1 MSERSVKPGSL
12 AGTRGRIIDLVRRSQ
27 PTATEIA
34 EQLDLTYNAVRVH
47 LTVLERDGLIR
58 KAGLRRGETRPS
70 ATYELA
76 AGVDDAL
83 SRAYMP
89 FASHLMRALG
99 DRLPDQELT
108 ELMRD
113 VGRRLAAEWPRPR
126 GPLSQR
132 VAEASALLQEL
143 GAPNEV
149 ERAEDALRIRGFGC
163 LLAAAV
169 HGQPHVCRAMESL
182 LGELVGTPVRERCE
196 RGAQPRCCF
205 EISTEPATEAARESD
220 DPTPEISS

>member
-1 MSERSVKPGSL
+1 MSARTVKAGSL
-12 AGTRGRIIDLVRRSQ
+12 AGTRGRIIDLIRRSQ

-34 EQLDLTYNAVRVH
+34 DQLELTYNAVRVH
-47 LTVLERDGLIR
+47 LTALERDGLIR

-76 AGVDDAL
+76 AGVENAL

-113 VGRRLAAEWPRPR
+113 VGRRLAAEWPQPR
-126 GPLSQR
+126 GPVTQR
-132 VAEASALLQEL
+132 VDEASALLQEL

-149 ERAEDALRIRGFGC
+149 QRSGHALRIRGFGC

-169 HGQPHVCRAMESL
+169 HGQPHVCHAMESL
-182 LGELVGTPVRERCE
+182 LGELVGAPVHECCE

-205 EISTEPATEAARESD
+205 EISSEPASPRESD
-220 DPTPEISS
+220 DLTTETP

>member
-1 MSERSVKPGSL
+1 MSARPVKPGSL
-12 AGTRGRIIDLVRRSQ
+12 AGTRGRIIDLIRRSQ

-34 EQLDLTYNAVRVH
+34 DRLELTYNAVRVH
-47 LTVLERDGLIR
+47 LTALERDGLIR

-76 AGVDDAL
+76 SGVEDAL

-113 VGRRLAAEWPRPR
+113 VGRRLAAEWPQPR
-126 GPLSQR
+126 GPVTQR
-132 VAEASALLQEL
+132 VDEASALLQEL

-149 ERAEDALRIRGFGC
+149 QRSGHALRIRGFGC

-169 HGQPHVCRAMESL
+169 HGQPHVCHAMESL
-182 LGELVGTPVRERCE
+182 LGELVGAPVHECCE

-205 EISTEPATEAARESD
+205 EISSEPASPRESD
-220 DPTPEISS
+220 DLTTETP

>member
-1 MSERSVKPGSL
+1 MSARPVKPGSL
-12 AGTRGRIIDLVRRSQ
+12 AGTRGRIIDLIRRSQ

-34 EQLDLTYNAVRVH
+34 DQLELTYNAVRVH
-47 LTVLERDGLIR
+47 LTALERDGLIR

-76 AGVDDAL
+76 AGVENAL

-99 DRLPDQELT
+99 DRLPNQELT

-113 VGRRLAAEWPRPR
+113 VGRRLAAEWPQPR
-126 GPLSQR
+126 GPVTQR
-132 VAEASALLQEL
+132 VDEASALLQEL

-149 ERAEDALRIRGFGC
+149 QRSGHALRIRGFGC

-169 HGQPHVCRAMESL
+169 HGQPHVCHAMESL
-182 LGELVGTPVRERCE
+182 LGELVGAPVHECCE

-205 EISTEPATEAARESD
+205 EISSEPASPRESD
-220 DPTPEISS
+220 DLTTETP

>member
-1 MSERSVKPGSL
+1 MSARTVKPGSL
-12 AGTRGRIIDLVRRSQ
+12 AGTRGRIIDLIRRSQ

-34 EQLDLTYNAVRVH
+34 DQLELTYNAVRVH
-47 LTVLERDGLIR
+47 LTALERDGLIR

-76 AGVDDAL
+76 AGVEDAL

-108 ELMRD
+108 ELMGD
-113 VGRRLAAEWPRPR
+113 VGRRLAAEWPQPR
-126 GPLSQR
+126 GPVTQR
-132 VAEASALLQEL
+132 VDEASALLQEL

-149 ERAEDALRIRGFGC
+149 QRSGNALRIRGFGC

-169 HGQPHVCRAMESL
+169 HGQPHVCHAMESL
-182 LGELVGTPVRERCE
+182 LGELVGAPVHECCE

-205 EISTEPATEAARESD
+205 EISSEPATPRESD
-220 DPTPEISS
+220 DLTTETS

>member
-12 AGTRGRIIDLVRRSQ
+12 AGTRGRIIDLIRRSQ

-58 KAGLRRGETRPS
+58 KSGFRRGETRPS

-126 GPLSQR
+126 GALPQR
-132 VAEASALLQEL
+132 VDEASALLQEL

-220 DPTPEISS
+220 DLTPEISS

>member
-1 MSERSVKPGSL
+1 MSARTVKAGSL
-12 AGTRGRIIDLVRRSQ
+12 AGTRGRIIDLIRRSQ

-34 EQLDLTYNAVRVH
+34 DRLELTYNAVRVH
-47 LTVLERDGLIR
+47 LTALERDGLIR

-76 AGVDDAL
+76 AGVENAL

-99 DRLPDQELT
+99 DRLPNQELT

-113 VGRRLAAEWPRPR
+113 VGRRLAAEWPQPR
-126 GPLSQR
+126 GPVTQR
-132 VAEASALLQEL
+132 VDEASALLQEL

-149 ERAEDALRIRGFGC
+149 QRSGHALRIRGFGC

-169 HGQPHVCRAMESL
+169 HGQPHVCHAMESL
-182 LGELVGTPVRERCE
+182 LGELVGAPVHECCE

-205 EISTEPATEAARESD
+205 EISSEPARPRESD
-220 DPTPEISS
+220 DLTTETP

>member
-1 MSERSVKPGSL
+1 MSARAVRPGSL
-12 AGTRGRIIDLVRRSQ
+12 AGTRGRIIDLIRRSR

-34 EQLDLTYNAVRVH
+34 EQLELTYNAVRVH

-70 ATYELA
+70 STYELA
-76 AGVDDAL
+76 EGVDDAL

-99 DRLPDQELT
+99 DRLSDRELT

-126 GPLSQR
+126 GPVLQR
-132 VAEASALLQEL
+132 VDEASALLQEL

-149 ERAEDALRIRGFGC
+149 ERSEDALRIHGFGC
-163 LLAAAV
+163 LLAAAA
-169 HGQPHVCRAMESL
+169 HGQPHVCHAMESL
-182 LGELVGTPVRERCE
+182 LSELVGTPVRECCE
-196 RGAQPRCCF
+196 RGVQPRCCF
-205 EISTEPATEAARESD
+205 EISTESMPPPESD
-220 DPTPEISS
+220 DLTTETPS

>member
-1 MSERSVKPGSL
+1 MSARSVRPSSL
-12 AGTRGRIIDLVRRSQ
+12 AGTRGRIIDLIRRSR

-34 EQLDLTYNAVRVH
+34 DQLELTYNAVRVH

-76 AGVDDAL
+76 AGVEDAL

-89 FASHLMRALG
+89 FASHLMRAMG
-99 DRLPDQELT
+99 DRLPDEELT

-113 VGRRLAAEWPRPR
+113 VGRRLAADWPRPR
-126 GPLSQR
+126 GPIPQR
-132 VAEASALLQEL
+132 VDEASALLQEL

-149 ERAEDALRIRGFGC
+149 ERSETSLRIRGFGC

-169 HGQPHVCRAMESL
+169 HGQPHVCRAMETL
-182 LGELVGTPVRERCE
+182 LSELVGTPVRECCE

-205 EISTEPATEAARESD
+205 EISTDPTTPGKSD
-220 DPTPEISS
+220 DLITETPS

>member
-1 MSERSVKPGSL
+1 MSARTVKAGSL
-12 AGTRGRIIDLVRRSQ
+12 AGTRGRIIDLIRRSQ

-34 EQLDLTYNAVRVH
+34 DRLELTYNAVRVH
-47 LTVLERDGLIR
+47 LTALERDGLIR

-76 AGVDDAL
+76 AGVENAL

-99 DRLPDQELT
+99 DRLPNQELT

-113 VGRRLAAEWPRPR
+113 VGRRLAAEWPQPR
-126 GPLSQR
+126 GPVTQR
-132 VAEASALLQEL
+132 VDEASALLQEL

-149 ERAEDALRIRGFGC
+149 QRSGHALRIRGFGC

-169 HGQPHVCRAMESL
+169 HGQPHVCHAMESL
-182 LGELVGTPVRERCE
+182 LGELVGAPVHECCE

-205 EISTEPATEAARESD
+205 EISSEPASPRESD
-220 DPTPEISS
+220 DLTTETP

>member
-1 MSERSVKPGSL
+1 MSARTVKAGSL
-12 AGTRGRIIDLVRRSQ
+12 AGTRGRIIDLIRRSQ

-34 EQLDLTYNAVRVH
+34 DQLELTYNAVRVH
-47 LTVLERDGLIR
+47 LTALERDGLIR

-76 AGVDDAL
+76 AGVEDAL

-99 DRLPDQELT
+99 DRLPNQELT

-113 VGRRLAAEWPRPR
+113 VGRRLAAEWPQPR
-126 GPLSQR
+126 GPVTQR
-132 VAEASALLQEL
+132 VDEASALLQEL

-149 ERAEDALRIRGFGC
+149 QRSGHALRIRGFGC

-169 HGQPHVCRAMESL
+169 HGQPHVCHAMESL
-182 LGELVGTPVRERCE
+182 LGELVGAPVRECCE

-205 EISTEPATEAARESD
+205 EISSEPASPRESD
-220 DPTPEISS
+220 DLTTETP

>member
-1 MSERSVKPGSL
+1 MSARSVRPGSL
-12 AGTRGRIIDLVRRSQ
+12 AGTRGRIIDLIRRS
-27 PTATEIA
+27 PTTATEIA
-34 EQLDLTYNAVRVH
+34 DQLELTYNAVRVH
-47 LTVLERDGLIR
+47 LTALERDGLIR
-58 KAGLRRGETRPS
+58 KAGVRRGETRPS
-70 ATYELA
+70 TTYELA
-76 AGVDDAL
+76 EGVEDAL

-113 VGRRLAAEWPRPR
+113 VGRRLAVEWPRTR
-126 GPLSQR
+126 GPVAQR
-132 VAEASALLQEL
+132 VDEASALLQEL
-143 GAPNEV
+143 GAPNDV
-149 ERAEDALRIRGFGC
+149 ERSEDAFRIHGFGC

-182 LGELVGTPVRERCE
+182 LGELVGTPVRECCE

-205 EISTEPATEAARESD
+205 EISTGPATPRESD
-220 DPTPEISS
+220 DFTTETPP